1 MDVFDVFTLLGGLA
15 FFLYGM
21 NVMSSGMAKM
31 AGGRM
36 ERLLRS
42 MTSSKLKS
50 LALGVVITAAIQSS
64 SAMTVILVGLVNS
77 GIMEL
82 GQTISI
88 IMGSSVGT
96 TMTAWILSSTG
107 IQSSNFFLR
116 MLKPQSFS
124 PLLALAGAILI
135 MTHKEGKKRDVG
147 TILLGFAV
155 LMTGMVFMSSSV
167 SGLRD
172 MPAFQNLLLMFNNPI
187 LGVLV
192 GIAFTG
198 IIQSSDASVGI
209 LQSLSVT
216 GSITFGMALPLI
228 VGANIGTCATG
239 MLSSI
244 GANKNAKRVAAVHLY
259 FKVIGA
265 VVILSAFY
273 GLNAIFRFDF
283 VNAPVNPLSIAVVHT
298 LFNVINTAISLPFT
312 KQLEKL
318 AVLTIREESGKQELL
333 DERLLNTPSF
343 AIAECRNLTNRMAR
357 EARDSMLA
365 AISLLDDFQE
375 KTAETINRYE
385 EDIDTFEDK
394 LGTFLVKLSSH
405 DISNADSNEA
415 SELLHAIGD
424 FERIGDHAVNILR
437 AAQEIHDKDLRFS
450 EQAQVE
456 LAVITRAIV
465 DILNLTVEAF
475 EKDNTALAEKVEPLE
490 QVIDDLKLEVKNR
503 HIKRLQEGRCTIE
516 LGFVLSDLLTNYE
529 RVSDHCSNIA
539 VAVIQIKDSVMDTH
553 GYLNAVKTAGGPQF
567 THDFDAYKA
576 AYHLPDPSAP
586 KDAMQ
591 EAIPGV

>member
-21 NVMSSGMAKM
+21 NVMSTGMAKM
-31 AGGRM
+31 AGGKM

-96 TMTAWILSSTG
+96 TMTAWILSGTG
-107 IQSSNFFLR
+107 IQSTHFLLR

-147 TILLGFAV
+147 TILLGFSV
-155 LMTGMVFMSSSV
+155 LMTGMVFMSGAV
-167 SGLRD
+167 GGLRD
-172 MPAFQNLLLMFNNPI
+172 MPAFQDLLLMFNNPI

-192 GIAFTG
+192 GTVFTG

-216 GSITFGMALPLI
+216 GSITFGMALPII

-273 GLNAIFRFDF
+273 GLHAIFRFDF
-283 VNAPVNPLSIAVVHT
+283 VDVPVNPLSIAVVHT
-298 LFNVINTAISLPFT
+298 LFNLINTILFLPFT

-318 AVLTIREESGKQELL
+318 AVLTIREKNEKEELL

-343 AIAECRNLTNRMAR
+343 AIAECRNLTIRMAR

-375 KTAETINRYE
+375 KTAEAINRYE

-437 AAQEIHDKDLRFS
+437 AAQEIDDKQLHFS
-450 EQAQVE
+450 EQAQTE

-475 EKDNTALAEKVEPLE
+475 EKDDTALAEKVEPLE
-490 QVIDDLKLEVKNR
+490 QVIDGLKLEVKNR

-586 KDAMQ
+586 KDTMQ
-591 EAIPGV
+591 ETIPGV